1 MEIHMNTDRQTD
13 RRKTFVVLNPSLS
26 LHPTLQPTVNTL
38 KECRLAGFTRQHNW
52 QKVWRRRDVEKEV
65 WLVNVRSRR
74 SEQRETEGG
83 CGRRWSIIGL
93 FVCLLNSELKICEI
107 FTAN

>member
-1 MEIHMNTDRQTD
+1 MN
-13 RRKTFVVLNPSLS
+13 
-26 LHPTLQPTVNTL
+26 
-38 KECRLAGFTRQHNW
+38 AGWRASQNVWW
-52 QKVWRRRDVEKEV
+52 QKAV

-83 CGRRWSIIGL
+83 CGRQWSIVGL
-93 FVCLLNSELKICEI
+93 FVYLLNSELKMCEI